1 MLLERGRDGGL
12 SRRGETG
19 EPDGEAGLLAIFV
32 PLLARKGRVPSD
44 VAGRLSVCLFAGL
57 EADGGMVGFGGGHS
71 RRHFAEFLGE
81 LSGE

>member
-44 VAGRLSVCLFAGL
+44 VAGRLSVCPFAKL
-57 EADGGMVGFGGGHS
+57 EARRQMVGWWGLVGALTSPFC
-71 RRHFAEFLGE
+71 
-81 LSGE
+81 